1 MLTASAFA
9 GGPLE
14 SNSLIFVSCQLFT
27 SVFGVGPKTAEKWY
41 RAGLRS
47 LDQILADQ
55 NIHLNHM
62 QQNGASVSINT
73 HTHTHTTT
81 HTQSCTERCGL
92 AGLNVERR
100 KVAAPQSS
108 MRPLLTKCYP
118 DNSSTT
124 GHCTRCSD
132 NYIECICF
140 C

>member
-73 HTHTHTTT
+73 PTHTHTHPHTHNHT
-81 HTQSCTERCGL
+81 HTELHRAVWSGRF
-92 AGLNVERR
+92 ERR
-100 KVAAPQSS
+100 EKESCSPAIQYEATAHKMLPRQLQYYWTLHA
-108 MRPLLTKCYP
+108 LL
-118 DNSSTT
+118 
-124 GHCTRCSD
+124 
-132 NYIECICF
+132 
-140 C
+140 